1 MLKER
6 IKYSEELP
14 VKINIVEV
22 ENYFL
27 HYHTDIEIIFVL
39 EGSIVFENGRKPK
52 KVLNAGEIQIINS
65 REMHGFSSNTKNI
78 VMIVQLD
85 CVYFSRQYS
94 YLENSFFVQ
103 DNNIEGIE
111 MLKSLLC
118 KLYMQVFYENAGYK
132 NKAIETAHNIISCLK
147 SEFGSFIVEQGLFIN
162 NNADIKR
169 KKDKERINRIISY
182 IYDNYYRKIKISEIA
197 ENEHL
202 SVYYLSHLIK
212 AATGLSFQDLLS
224 FVRVEESEKL
234 LLSTNDTMS
243 MISNNVG
250 FSATRYYV
258 KWFEAWF
265 GMTPKEYRRLYAN
278 GNKRLK
284 SFRAIEKKEA
294 EQAVK
299 GHIKGSYGE
308 YDDNKKC
315 DFGTLE
321 FQLNN
326 KGLRCNRNVEPL
338 KKKLIKSEYKK
349 FIEMFNILNSLGEKV
364 IAAGENYILT
374 SPDFENIK
382 RISILIYNFCDRKIN
397 GVQVNNIVSQ
407 YIETGNSIN
416 SINWLINL
424 TGIKGDFNITRYKL
438 KREAFLE
445 KHKSNDLIENQ
456 RNILQ
461 KKWRALPD
469 ISFDKVYTAET
480 LSISVILAGM
490 SAELILVD
498 KIEQERE

>member
-1 MLKER
+1 MLKEK
-6 IKYSEELP
+6 IKYSGELP
-14 VKINIVEV
+14 VKVNILEV

-118 KLYMQVFYENAGYK
+118 KLYMHVFYENAGYK

>member
-1 MLKER
+1 MLKEK
-6 IKYSEELP
+6 IKYSGELP
-14 VKINIVEV
+14 VKVNILEV

>member
-1 MLKER
+1 MLKEK
-6 IKYSEELP
+6 IKYSEGLP
-14 VKINIVEV
+14 IKINILEA

-85 CVYFSRQYS
+85 CVYFSRHYS

-103 DNNIEGIE
+103 DNNIEGLE

-169 KKDKERINRIISY
+169 KKDKERINRIIRY

-224 FVRVEESEKL
+224 FIRVEESEKL

-284 SFRAIEKKEA
+284 SFRVIEKKK
-294 EQAVK
+294 QSRLLK
-299 GHIKGSYGE
+299 GI
-308 YDDNKKC
+308 
-315 DFGTLE
+315 
-321 FQLNN
+321 
-326 KGLRCNRNVEPL
+326 
-338 KKKLIKSEYKK
+338 
-349 FIEMFNILNSLGEKV
+349 
-364 IAAGENYILT
+364 
-374 SPDFENIK
+374 
-382 RISILIYNFCDRKIN
+382 
-397 GVQVNNIVSQ
+397 
-407 YIETGNSIN
+407 
-416 SINWLINL
+416 
-424 TGIKGDFNITRYKL
+424 
-438 KREAFLE
+438 
-445 KHKSNDLIENQ
+445 
-456 RNILQ
+456 
-461 KKWRALPD
+461 
-469 ISFDKVYTAET
+469 
-480 LSISVILAGM
+480 
-490 SAELILVD
+490 
-498 KIEQERE
+498 